1 PAVGKRI
8 EPATR
13 VTGYFATKDYSYR
26 TTRASGDGWVLV
38 GDAWGFLDPLYS
50 SGVMLAL
57 KSGELAADAIV
68 EGLKSG
74 DTSAAPLGKG
84 GPGFNEG
91 VDRMRRLV
99 CEYYDGFSFG
109 QFVRKHPDLRGTV
122 TDLLI
127 GDLFTDRVD
136 KVWAPMDELY
146 EAGRVPIPSWKDGT
160 PAAAVADRKNELV
173 VPEGKKP

>member
-1 PAVGKRI
+1 
-8 EPATR
+8 

-26 TTRASGDGWVLV
+26 TTQAAGDGWVLI

-50 SGVMLAL
+50 SGVLLAL

-68 EGLKSG
+68 EGLKKG
-74 DTSAAPLGKG
+74 DTSGAQLGKWA
-84 GPGFNEG
+84 PNFNAG

-99 CEYYDGFSFG
+99 CEYYAGFSFG
-109 QFVRKHPDLRGTV
+109 NFMREHPEMRGTV

-136 KVWAPMDELY
+136 KVWEPMEAMYPENKHVIPTWDAGVSVDAAPEK
-146 EAGRVPIPSWKDGT
+146 A
-160 PAAAVADRKNELV
+160 NELFL
-173 VPEGKKP
+173 PDKLRP